1 MSPVFGNAP
10 NRLVLFGMSRQSLS
24 RGATLNTRG
33 PDRVGR
39 QCVWVARALI
49 WFCCDLKTIELATS
63 VRGAKFSFAVILRPA
78 QKGVDRDD
86 RNEAPGADFQG
97 RQLAVCNQPIE
108 RRAGKPA
115 CPCRLANGEGAGL
128 KRFIIHGH

>member
-1 MSPVFGNAP
+1 
-10 NRLVLFGMSRQSLS
+10 MSRQSLRG
-24 RGATLNTRG
+24 RGATLKTPE
-33 PDRVGR
+33 PDRGDR
-39 QCVWVARALI
+39 KCVSIARALI
-49 WFCCDLKTIELATS
+49 WFFCDLKTIELATS

-86 RNEAPGADFQG
+86 RNEPPGADFQG

-128 KRFIIHGH
+128 KHFIIRGH